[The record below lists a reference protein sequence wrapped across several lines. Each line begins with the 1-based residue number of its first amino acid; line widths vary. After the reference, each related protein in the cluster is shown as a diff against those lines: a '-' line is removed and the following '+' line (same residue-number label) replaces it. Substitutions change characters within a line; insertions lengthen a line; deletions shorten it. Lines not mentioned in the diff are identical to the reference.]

1 MALPG
6 SKRHN
11 EGPTRKI
18 CIKIDYDRRM
28 GFIRLLI
35 TEIFM

>member
-1 MALPG
+1 MVLFG
-6 SKRHN
+6 SKRRN

-18 CIKIDYDRRM
+18 CIKIHYDRRM